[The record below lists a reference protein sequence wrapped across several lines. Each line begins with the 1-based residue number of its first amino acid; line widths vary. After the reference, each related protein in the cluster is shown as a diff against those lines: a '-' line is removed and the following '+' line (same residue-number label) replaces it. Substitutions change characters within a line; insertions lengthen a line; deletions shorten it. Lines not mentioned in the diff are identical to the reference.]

1 MKSTEIP
8 AVKFAEIRD
17 LFAQSGISCS
27 EWARQNNVDR
37 RTLYAVLSGKSRCL
51 RGESYKIAVL
61 LGLRPQS
68 CKDLS
73 CDVIAQP
80 VPQISIAD
88 QQPVAAKKPIQPLF
102 NWSWALSVSNY
113 RLNQI

>member
-8 AVKFAEIRD
+8 TVKFAEVRD
-17 LFAQSGISCS
+17 WFAENGISCS

-61 LGLRPQS
+61 LGLRSQS
-68 CKDLS
+68 CRALNGEVVS
-73 CDVIAQP
+73 QMFP
-80 VPQISIAD
+80 EMSIAD
-88 QQPVAAKKPIQPLF
+88 QQPVTAKKTNSI
-102 NWSWALSVSNY
+102 V
-113 RLNQI
+113 I